1 METQSRMRLGREAP
15 VNSFLLCTVLAKQT
29 RRLGRLM
36 PDRGIPE
43 LITIAL
49 KNCADYELA
58 LELGPGVPEVVRD
71 RAMQIGRI
79 TRRAEPSVASS
90 PRHPERSWFRNAV
103 SAAAQGAAQHEP
115 ADEVSPFGET
125 SMDAH
130 LSVGSTIDF
139 SDFHRDLSSVQR
151 KHSMSNSNG
160 MDLTRVRQL
169 RAMAENLCT
178 LASRHRENH
187 NYVVAHAL
195 YGRALSIAQEIHVPE
210 NDANALVTRIQKDQQ
225 AVFEMLR
232 SGENGPEK
240 AALEK
245 AKEVG
250 R

>member
-71 RAMQIGRI
+71 RAMQ
-79 TRRAEPSVASS
+79 RRAEPSVASS
-90 PRHPERSWFRNAV
+90 PGHPERSWFADAV
-103 SAAAQGAAQHEP
+103 SAAAQGAGSREP
-115 ADEVSPFGET
+115 AREASLPGE
-125 SMDAH
+125 SSVDAH

-195 YGRALSIAQEIHVPE
+195 YGRALSTAQEIQVPE